1 MAVYYIYLRIVIAAL
16 LIGFLCNFKEF
27 YVLTDNQIILIS
39 DIHICVC
46 VYIYVV
52 YIVMLYVVYIE
63 NWKISKCVYKNMYV
77 HNM

>member
-52 YIVMLYVVYIE
+52 YIE

>member
-46 VYIYVV
+46 VYICSIYRE
-52 YIVMLYVVYIE
+52 LE
-63 NWKISKCVYKNMYV
+63 NF
-77 HNM
+77 

>member
-46 VYIYVV
+46 VYIY
-52 YIVMLYVVYIE
+52 M
-63 NWKISKCVYKNMYV
+63 
-77 HNM
+77 